1 MKRTYHLCW
10 SGENELI
17 CRTREDYI
25 RCIICLC
32 IAAHATGSKLLAYC
46 IMSNHV
52 HICIRSEEIELFIT
66 KFRYSYTRYF
76 NSKYQRRGRLGERSF
91 FRLELKGIYH
101 TIAAIAYILRNPLHH
116 GICKTPF
123 EYEFSS
129 VTGVFTKELGH
140 LTSSDEITDRIA
152 QRKLPSR
159 NKLPYGIKLSKAGRP
174 LPETITD
181 VADLEHMF
189 STARTYLYYMNRIS
203 GEEWEREQ
211 EKDKL
216 NASPIKLESIEA
228 GICGTSIRD
237 MLVNENGRGRENV
250 IQDMSLCEVID
261 KFVSKKFPGETV
273 YTLHTEELATVASNI
288 SQRLTVS
295 KEKLSRCLCI
305 SYATQQNR
313 A

>member
-1 MKRTYHLCW
+1 
-10 SGENELI
+10 
-17 CRTREDYI
+17 
-25 RCIICLC
+25 
-32 IAAHATGSKLLAYC
+32 
-46 IMSNHV
+46 MSNHV
-52 HICIRSEEIELFIT
+52 HICIRSEEIELFIK

-129 VTGVFTKELGH
+129 VTGIFSKELGH
-140 LTSSDEITDRIA
+140 LTSPDEITDRIV
-152 QRKLPSR
+152 QRKLPSHH
-159 NKLPYGIKLSKAGRP
+159 KLPSGIKLSRTGKP
-174 LPETITD
+174 LPETIID
-181 VADLEHMF
+181 VADLEHLF

-211 EKDKL
+211 EKDRL
-216 NASPIKLESIEA
+216 DTSPIRLENIEA
-228 GICGTSIRD
+228 GICGASIRD

-261 KFVSKKFPGETV
+261 KFVSQKFPGETV
-273 YTLHTEELATVASNI
+273 YTLGLDELAKVTSNV
-288 SQRLTVS
+288 SQHYPVS
-295 KEKLSRCLCI
+295 KDQLSRCLGF
-305 SYATQQNR
+305 SYATQQNQP
-313 A
+313 

>member
-1 MKRTYHLCW
+1 
-10 SGENELI
+10 
-17 CRTREDYI
+17 
-25 RCIICLC
+25 
-32 IAAHATGSKLLAYC
+32 
-46 IMSNHV
+46 MSNHV

-216 NASPIKLESIEA
+216 NASPIKLENIEA